1 MFQEK
6 HYLLVRKKLV
16 PNKGAEEIVSIVYK
30 NKESPAQEPRPTGEL
45 FAVLQEDPKAL
56 EKLASA

>member
-1 MFQEK
+1 
-6 HYLLVRKKLV
+6 LLIRKKLV